1 MEILWLI
8 LFAGLIILEFS
19 TTQFICIW
27 FAGGA
32 LVSFICALLGLS
44 VTVQSVVF
52 VLSSGLLLVFTK
64 KFVNKLKSKPDVKTN
79 ADALI
84 GQSAVVTED
93 ISNLNSKGSVKIRGL
108 EWSARSLDGSEI
120 EADSYV
126 TVKEIDGV
134 KLIVDKIT
142 QK

>member
-8 LFAGLIILEFS
+8 LLVALIILEIA

-32 LVSFICALLGLS
+32 LAAFICALLNLN
-44 VTVQSVVF
+44 TAIQTIAF
-52 VLSSGLLLVFTK
+52 VLVSALLLVFTK
-64 KFVNKLKSKPDVKTN
+64 KFVNKLKAFPNAKTN

-84 GQSAVVTED
+84 GQSAVVTEE
-93 ISNLNSKGSVKIRGL
+93 ISNINSKGSVKIRGL
-108 EWSARSLDGSEI
+108 EWSARSVTGDTI
-120 EADSYV
+120 QKEAYV

-134 KLIVDKIT
+134 KLLVEEIK
-142 QK
+142 

>member
-8 LFAGLIILEFS
+8 LFGGFVLLEFS

-32 LVSFICALLGLS
+32 LASFICALLDLS
-44 VTVQSVVF
+44 ILTQTIVF
-52 VLSSGLLLVFTK
+52 VLVSGLLLIFTK
-64 KFVNKLKSKPDVKTN
+64 NFVNKLKAKSDTKTN

-84 GQSAVVTED
+84 GQSAIVTEN
-93 ISNLNSKGSVKIRGL
+93 ISNIEAKGSVKIRGL
-108 EWSARSLDGSEI
+108 EWSARSTDNNEI
-120 EADSYV
+120 PANSHV

-134 KLIVDKIT
+134 KLIVEKII
-142 QK
+142 

>member
-8 LFAGLIILEFS
+8 LLVALIILEIA

-32 LVSFICALLGLS
+32 LAAFVCALLNLNTA
-44 VTVQSVVF
+44 VQTVAF
-52 VLSSGLLLVFTK
+52 VLVSALLLMFTK
-64 KFVNKLKSKPDVKTN
+64 KLVNKLRTTPNAKTN

-84 GQSAVVTED
+84 GQSAVVTEE
-93 ISNLNSKGSVKIRGL
+93 ISNINAKGSVKIRGL
-108 EWSARSLDGSEI
+108 EWSARSVTGDDI
-120 EADSYV
+120 AKEAYV

-134 KLIVDKIT
+134 KLIVEEIK
-142 QK
+142 